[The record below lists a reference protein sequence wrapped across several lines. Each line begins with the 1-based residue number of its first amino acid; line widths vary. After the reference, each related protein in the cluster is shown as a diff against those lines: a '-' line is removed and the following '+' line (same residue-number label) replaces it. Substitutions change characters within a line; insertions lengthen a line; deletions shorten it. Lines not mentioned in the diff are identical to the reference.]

1 MSKLQMQMESKI
13 GSLYLVC
20 SEQGLH
26 GVFWKKQT
34 VPMLNE
40 KASVEATWFTKTLT
54 QLEEY
59 LDGKR
64 KVFELPLCAEGTDFQ
79 KKVWHELMKIPYG
92 QTRSYKEIAVA
103 LSDANASRAVGN
115 ANGKNPIS
123 IIVPCHRV
131 ISSDGSMGG
140 YAGGLDT
147 KQKLLSL
154 EELSWQ
160 AKFSSISDSLG

>member
-1 MSKLQMQMESKI
+1 MESKI